1 MNNKSERSKSGH
13 SVISGTNLASGWL
26 EWKTR
31 KPSVKIV
38 NMPSGIPNGYL
49 QNTTHTVSKETMM
62 LQCLLTNF
70 TPVFD
75 TPARTEKQ
83 IKKSMVH
90 SIKGLVISVYTLTIH
105 LLYKTS

>member
-1 MNNKSERSKSGH
+1 VENKKTLSQDSQYAIWDSKWISPEYNTH
-13 SVISGTNLASGWL
+13 S
-26 EWKTR
+26 
-31 KPSVKIV
+31 
-38 NMPSGIPNGYL
+38 
-49 QNTTHTVSKETMM
+49 VSKETMM

-90 SIKGLVISVYTLTIH
+90 SIKGLVISV
-105 LLYKTS
+105 